1 MEIKEIY
8 IQFQG
13 ALLAFIQSKVKSKQ
27 DAEDIL
33 HSVFIKIS
41 NSIHKL
47 SDQNKLQAWIF
58 TITRNA
64 VMDYYRM
71 GSAAKIQTIDDKD
84 FIGIIEEEFTD
95 VTKGIDNCIHGMID
109 QLPEEYKNIII
120 DSELKGVK
128 QKDLAEKYSMAYSS
142 LRSRVQR
149 GRDRLKQLLLNCCH
163 IEADV
168 YGNII
173 ETRDKNNCEDSC
185 QSCKE

>member
-1 MEIKEIY
+1 
-8 IQFQG
+8 
-13 ALLAFIQSKVKSKQ
+13 
-27 DAEDIL
+27 
-33 HSVFIKIS
+33 
-41 NSIHKL
+41 
-47 SDQNKLQAWIF
+47 
-58 TITRNA
+58 
-64 VMDYYRM
+64 
-71 GSAAKIQTIDDKD
+71 
-84 FIGIIEEEFTD
+84 
-95 VTKGIDNCIHGMID
+95 MIN

-128 QKDLAEKYSMAYSS
+128 QKDLAVKYSMAYSS

>member
-8 IQFQG
+8 IQFHD
-13 ALLAFIQSKVKSKQ
+13 ALLTFIRSKVKSKQ

-47 SDQNKLQAWIF
+47 SDQDKLQAWIF

-64 VMDYYRM
+64 IMDHYRM
-71 GSAAKIQTIDDKD
+71 GSAVKTQTIDDKN
-84 FIGIIEEEFTD
+84 FTGIIEEEFTD
-95 VTKGIDNCIHGMID
+95 ATKGIDNCIHGMIS

-120 DSELKGVK
+120 DSELKGAK

-173 ETRDKNNCEDSC
+173 ETRDMNNCEDSC